1 MRFLKCQLGE
11 TANRG
16 IALVSKFAKH
26 RIRAKSHKLHHS
38 SGLRV
43 MLWKVLLLFHQCKVS
58 IMNQRLIT
66 INGTGWQCTCPGE
79 LRKFRSWVERSGDT
93 RIGES
98 FHFLSRL
105 WSFFH
110 ILCSCR
116 CALSPFD
123 FLSRLWSFSI
133 FYVSIDAP
141 SRLGWAGWGD
151 WSGKCYHQVCS

>member
-16 IALVSKFAKH
+16 SGLVSKLAKH
-26 RIRAKSHKLHHS
+26 QIRAKSHKLHHS

-93 RIGES
+93 RIGE
-98 FHFLSRL
+98 FIH
-105 WSFFH
+105 
-110 ILCSCR
+110 
-116 CALSPFD
+116 

-133 FYVSIDAP
+133 IMFP
-141 SRLGWAGWGD
+141 QMRLLALVEPAEVIGLANVITRCVHRRLL
-151 WSGKCYHQVCS
+151 SATYQQPPH